1 MMKWSAFLQQKLKV
15 GRGTCESQPRGRLGM
30 RLWILEKIIFSNVEA
45 HVKNCNGTTW
55 YNSRQQ
61 SHGSVLYH
69 VYPSSQ
75 PSNPTRTLS
84 WRLRLFFLL
93 GRFGCHLSQCQ
104 KHERLRDSLYLF
116 VIDPPKCHHDADIFH
131 LLFQIRNTW
140 LLPWKQK
147 MALDISEHLIHII
160 IIIVDLWWSDLNPRW
175 NKCTPLRPCRLDS

>member
-1 MMKWSAFLQQKLKV
+1 MKWSAFLQQKLKV

-30 RLWILEKIIFSNVEA
+30 RLWILEKIIFSNAKA

-61 SHGSVLYH
+61 GHGSVLYH

-116 VIDPPKCHHDADIFH
+116 VIGPPKCHHDADIFH